1 MNRFFLSVLLCIPPA
16 FACAQEVER
25 GIVTIPTRP
34 GVTQSF
40 FVAGMGQVKPQAVA
54 LIYTG
59 GYGTLNLRMEG
70 GQPKFGQNNF
80 LVRTRTEFIRNGVLP
95 VLVEVPSD
103 ERTGLPDPYR
113 FSDKQVADTRAVL
126 AEVRKRAPGLPIF
139 IVTTSRSTL
148 SGAHLGRTLG
158 PDEVAGV
165 VLSSSIIVPGG
176 HGGYSLGTFNFKSIK
191 VPLLIVHHRGDTCR
205 ATPYGPMAG
214 AAEGFT
220 LISVK
225 GGKPPESDPCEPFA
239 AHGFYGKEAETVD
252 AITAWMLK
260 KPFAQ
265 EIE

>member
-1 MNRFFLSVLLCIPPA
+1 MTRVFIAVLLSIAALPA
-16 FACAQEVER
+16 IAQER
-25 GIVTIPTRP
+25 GIVTIPTRS

-40 FVAGMGQVKPQAVA
+40 FIAGMGKVTPQAVA

-59 GYGTLNLRMEG
+59 GWGTLNLRMEG
-70 GQPKFGQNNF
+70 GQPKFSPGNF
-80 LVRTRTEFIRNGVLP
+80 LVRTRTDFIRNGVLP
-95 VLVEVPSD
+95 VLIDVPSD
-103 ERTGLPDPYR
+103 ARTGVSDAYR

-139 IVTTSRSTL
+139 IATTSRSTL
-148 SGAHLGRTLG
+148 SGAHLARSLG

-165 VLSSSIIVPGG
+165 VLSSSIAVSMGSG
-176 HGGYSLGTFNFKSIK
+176 SYSLDTFNFKSVK
-191 VPLLIVHHRGDTCR
+191 LPLLIVHHRGDTCR
-205 ATPYGPMAG
+205 ATPYGPMARY
-214 AAEGFT
+214 AEGFT

-225 GGKPPESDPCEPFA
+225 GGKPPESDPCEPLA

-260 KPFAQ
+260 KPFAR

>member
-1 MNRFFLSVLLCIPPA
+1 MSRFFTAALLCVAAFPA
-16 FACAQEVER
+16 AAQEIER
-25 GIVTIPTRP
+25 AIVTIPTRP

-40 FVAGMGQVKPQAVA
+40 FVAGMGNVTPQAVA

-80 LVRTRTEFIRNGVLP
+80 LVRTRADFIRNGVLP

-103 ERTGLPDPYR
+103 ERTGVPDLYR
-113 FSDKQVADTRAVL
+113 FGDKQVADTRAVL

-139 IVTTSRSTL
+139 IATTSRSTL
-148 SGAHLGRTLG
+148 SGAHLARSLG

-165 VLSSSIIVPGG
+165 VLSSSLIVPGG
-176 HGGYSLGTFNFKSIK
+176 QGGYSLGTFNFKSIK
-191 VPLLIVHHRGDTCR
+191 LPLLIVHHRGDTCR
-205 ATPYGPMAG
+205 ATPYGPMAR
-214 AAEGFT
+214 AAKGFT

-225 GGKPPESDPCEPFA
+225 GGKAPESDPCEPFA

-260 KPFAQ
+260 KPFAT